1 MRKRNIGFIIFII
14 IIGALVG
21 SALGEIIAFIIPSGV
36 VKEFF
41 LKSVTASVGP
51 GTLDLILLK
60 FTLGF
65 AIKLNIAGVLGV
77 FIAAYILRWVD

>member
-1 MRKRNIGFIIFII
+1 MRKKSVGFIIFII
-14 IIGALVG
+14 FIGALIG
-21 SALGEIIAFIIPSGV
+21 SAVGEVLAFIIPAGV
-36 VKEFF
+36 VKDFF
-41 LKSVTASVGP
+41 LKSITASIGP

-65 AIKLNIAGVLGV
+65 AIKLNITGVIGV